1 MVHMF
6 VQPSMKMLKLE
17 NVIHSINVLDMSR
30 RKKKKNHVRVLIGLC
45 VFLLP
50 RVAIIYEFQSRK
62 SSTPSMKN
70 ISFWSVT

>member
-30 RKKKKNHVRVLIGLC
+30 RKKKKSCACFNWTLRVLI
-45 VFLLP
+45 
-50 RVAIIYEFQSRK
+50 A
-62 SSTPSMKN
+62 
-70 ISFWSVT
+70 